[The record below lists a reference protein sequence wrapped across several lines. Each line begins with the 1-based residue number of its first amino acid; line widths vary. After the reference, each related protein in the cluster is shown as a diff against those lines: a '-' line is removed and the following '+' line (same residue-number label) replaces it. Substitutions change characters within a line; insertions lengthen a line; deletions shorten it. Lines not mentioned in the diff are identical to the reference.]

1 MRRSDLIEDLCTRA
15 GVPRD
20 KATRIVACFFDTIA
34 AQLAAGGRVEL
45 RGFGSFSTRRCGA
58 GMRRDPRN
66 GDRVAVA
73 PRRAIFFRA
82 GRRIRLWGLSA
93 GSRASAYR

>member
-1 MRRSDLIEDLCTRA
+1 MKRSDIVAGLTRH
-15 GVPRD
+15 GLTEQE
-20 KATRIVACFFDTIA
+20 ATRIVACFFDTIA

-45 RGFGSFSTRRCGA
+45 RGFGSFSTRRRAA

-66 GDRVAVA
+66 GDQVTVA

-82 GRRIRLWGLSA
+82 GRQIRLWGLSA